1 MAHKA
6 TAGCYI
12 LYEDKHTALNR
23 KLCHVLQCVATV
35 RRVCVALM
43 HFFFF
48 LVEKWTFVLSLLQ
61 PSLSS
66 VFVRF
71 KSQK

>member
-1 MAHKA
+1 MTHEA

-23 KLCHVLQCVATV
+23 KLCHVLPCVAIV
-35 RRVCVALM
+35 RSMCCIKAP
-43 HFFFF
+43 F
-48 LVEKWTFVLSLLQ
+48 LVEKLTFVLSLLL
-61 PSLSS
+61 SLLSS